1 MHPFDPSQGS
11 GRGFGRCRGSGAHDG
26 RGADEPGGCH
36 GGHGRHGHRG
46 PRMFD
51 PGMLRY
57 LVLQHIAQQ
66 PRHGYDLIK
75 LLQEQSG
82 GLYTPSPGMIY
93 PMLAMLDDLGH
104 VSVVADGNKKLYA
117 ITEQGRG
124 FLEQNRALVAA
135 IEERLAARR
144 GSGAE
149 QLRERLQSLRDA
161 VFAQMRARQLSPEQI
176 RQIESVLDRALA
188 EIQAL

>member
-1 MHPFDPSQGS
+1 MHSLDPSDGN
-11 GRGFGRCRGSGAHDG
+11 GLGRCRG
-26 RGADEPGGCH
+26 ADMPGNCA
-36 GGHGRHGHRG
+36 GRHGRRG

-57 LVLQHIAQQ
+57 VVLQHIAQQ

-93 PMLAMLDDLGH
+93 PMLAMLEDMGH
-104 VSVVADGNKKLYA
+104 VSVAANGNKKLYS
-117 ITEQGRG
+117 ITEQGSH
-124 FLEQNRALVAA
+124 FLEQNRAMVTA
-135 IEERLAARR
+135 IEQQMAARR
-144 GSGAE
+144 HSGAE
-149 QLRERLQSLRDA
+149 QVRARLQALRDA
-161 VFAQMRARQLSPEQI
+161 VFIRVRGQQASPEQI
-176 RQIESVLDRALA
+176 EQIETVLSKALT

>member
-1 MHPFDPSQGS
+1 MHSSNPSDDG
-11 GRGFGRCRGSGAHDG
+11 GFGRCRGAGFG
-26 RGADEPGGCH
+26 RRAEMPGGC
-36 GGHGRHGHRG
+36 GGRHGRRG

-57 LVLQHIAQQ
+57 VVLQHIAQQ

-104 VSVVADGNKKLYA
+104 VSAVADGNKKLYA
-117 ITEQGRG
+117 ITEQGRS
-124 FLEQNRALVAA
+124 FLEQNRAMVAA
-135 IEERLAARR
+135 IEEQIAARR
-144 GSGAE
+144 SSGAE

-161 VFAQMRARQLSPEQI
+161 VVARVRGRPLSPEQI
-176 RQIESVLDRALA
+176 RQIEDVLDKALA

>member
-1 MHPFDPSQGS
+1 MHSSDPSDIG
-11 GRGFGRCRGSGAHDG
+11 GNDFGRCRGPGFG
-26 RGADEPGGCH
+26 RGAEAPGGCR
-36 GGHGRHGHRG
+36 GRHGQRG

-57 LVLQHIAQQ
+57 VVLGHIAQQ

-93 PMLAMLDDLGH
+93 PMLAMLEDMGH
-104 VSVVADGNKKLYA
+104 VSAVADGNKKLYT

-124 FLEQNRALVAA
+124 FLQQNRALVAA
-135 IEERLAARR
+135 IEEQIAARR
-144 GSGAE
+144 SAGAGIM
-149 QLRERLQSLRDA
+149 RERLQALRDA
-161 VFAQMRARQLSPEQI
+161 VCSRVRGRQLSPEQI